1 METIRLTMA
10 QACVQLIDNQYIE
23 VDGNA
28 KTFVKGIFAIF
39 GQGYVLGSGRA
50 PGGERGGIAVCQSR
64 KERRWH
70 VAGAQAGYRKREHS
84 RYCRYAGEKKW
95 PGLSLLIYSEG
106 ERDNESRF

>member
-10 QACVQLIDNQYIE
+10 QACVRLIDNQYTE

-50 PGGERGGIAVCQSR
+50 HGGE
-64 KERRWH
+64 
-70 VAGAQAGYRKREHS
+70 
-84 RYCRYAGEKKW
+84 
-95 PGLSLLIYSEG
+95 
-106 ERDNESRF
+106 